1 MVLFQNHDTVLKDTC
16 RLGRTNRNSFG
27 LGRAIED
34 SIGAFEEMEQIL
46 QPGVGSEVNTIEIK
60 LGSWEAWEKME
71 VSGQILPKDLGEQGQ
86 HFWQTFSEPNW
97 GSPVHWRCKE
107 VLSGRACGTGLV
119 EQNANVL
126 ENWLDSLG
134 DGRRPLDRGQEVRDA
149 GHDDDVRLS
158 ADLPQGVAED
168 LEVTTR
174 KNLGILDGGICTTVR
189 LIDIVPDIGV
199 TEQGVDSN
207 LRHRKNVETWT
218 DRQRGSSERR

>member
-1 MVLFQNHDTVLKDTC
+1 M
-16 RLGRTNRNSFG
+16 
-27 LGRAIED
+27 
-34 SIGAFEEMEQIL
+34 
-46 QPGVGSEVNTIEIK
+46 
-60 LGSWEAWEKME
+60 
-71 VSGQILPKDLGEQGQ
+71 
-86 HFWQTFSEPNW
+86 
-97 GSPVHWRCKE
+97 
-107 VLSGRACGTGLV
+107 

-158 ADLPQGVAED
+158 ANLPQGVAED

-207 LRHRKNVETWT
+207 LRHRENVKRGETDNVGRANDDEST
-218 DRQRGSSERR
+218 VELETVVLRCIKPMRFC